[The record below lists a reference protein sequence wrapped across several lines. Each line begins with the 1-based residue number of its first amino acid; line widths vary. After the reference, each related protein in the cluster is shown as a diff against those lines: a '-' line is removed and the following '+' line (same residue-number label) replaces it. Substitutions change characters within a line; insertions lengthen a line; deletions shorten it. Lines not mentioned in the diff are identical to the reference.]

1 MYAPLRA
8 AIGWRVQLVEK
19 YWKGEAHARF
29 PLTAERK
36 LRYCW
41 LNRDQQSFFQTPA
54 SQLNSVALCAVGVPP
69 VSAEIVFMARTVGQ
83 IVGRDRSP
91 SPGRSAPITAT

>member
-8 AIGWRVQLVEK
+8 VIGWRVQLVEQ

-29 PLTAERK
+29 PLTAERQ

-41 LNRDQQSFFQTPA
+41 LNPDQI
-54 SQLNSVALCAVGVPP
+54 PP
-69 VSAEIVFMARTVGQ
+69 SI
-83 IVGRDRSP
+83 SP
-91 SPGRSAPITAT
+91 NKSNK

>member
-41 LNRDQQSFFQTPA
+41 LNPDQQSFFQTPA
-54 SQLNSVALCAVGVPP
+54 SQLNRIDAVCCRCAA
-69 VSAEIVFMARTVGQ
+69 VSAENVFMA
-83 IVGRDRSP
+83 
-91 SPGRSAPITAT
+91 

>member
-8 AIGWRVQLVEK
+8 VIGWRVQLVEQ

-29 PLTAERK
+29 PLTAERQ

-41 LNRDQQSFFQTPA
+41 LNPDQPA
-54 SQLNSVALCAVGVPP
+54 L
-69 VSAEIVFMARTVGQ
+69 F
-83 IVGRDRSP
+83 
-91 SPGRSAPITAT
+91 

>member
-8 AIGWRVQLVEK
+8 VIGWRVQLVEQ

-29 PLTAERK
+29 PLTAERQ

-41 LNRDQQSFFQTPA
+41 LNPDQPA
-54 SQLNSVALCAVGVPP
+54 FP
-69 VSAEIVFMARTVGQ
+69 
-83 IVGRDRSP
+83 
-91 SPGRSAPITAT
+91 